1 MTSSYW
7 IQTEDW
13 HTAGEPFRIVDQLP
27 TGSLPGASTV
37 AERRFAIL
45 KTPGHP
51 LDILR
56 QQLCHEPRGHADMYG
71 GFITPP
77 NDSGAHFGVL
87 FWHADGFSTACG
99 HGTMALGYWAVTKG
113 LVKAPEGDGVVDVVV
128 DVPSGRVI
136 ATVTVKQG
144 KPVHADFV
152 NVLSYQLERDLKIEV
167 PSLGISISASL
178 SFGGAVYATVDAA
191 QFGLRVE
198 PKNAIRFI
206 DLGREIKKVLGTR
219 AHYEYSVLL
228 LGLDNAG
235 KTTLL
240 EQIKACYTP
249 SHPNLKTVPTVG
261 QNTVTLALPPP
272 NPPIYLKLW
281 DVGGQH
287 SLRGLWTS
295 YYSAA
300 HAIVFVLDSS
310 DVGNATLSELGEG
323 GVNAEEMGRLD
334 EARLVLESILGN
346 EETSGVPILVLANK
360 QDREDCVEVVRIK
373 EGFVRKVF
381 EGEKGGNVRDS
392 RVLPCSALTGT
403 GVNEAV
409 EWLVT
414 RMMGNKELRPPVM
427 R

>member
-1 MTSSYW
+1 
-7 IQTEDW
+7 
-13 HTAGEPFRIVDQLP
+13 
-27 TGSLPGASTV
+27 
-37 AERRFAIL
+37 
-45 KTPGHP
+45 
-51 LDILR
+51 
-56 QQLCHEPRGHADMYG
+56 MY
-71 GFITPP
+71 
-77 NDSGAHFGVL
+77 H
-87 FWHADGFSTACG
+87 
-99 HGTMALGYWAVTKG
+99 
-113 LVKAPEGDGVVDVVV
+113 LVK
-128 DVPSGRVI
+128 SI
-136 ATVTVKQG
+136 YLHATK
-144 KPVHADFV
+144 
-152 NVLSYQLERDLKIEV
+152 
-167 PSLGISISASL
+167 
-178 SFGGAVYATVDAA
+178 
-191 QFGLRVE
+191 
-198 PKNAIRFI
+198 
-206 DLGREIKKVLGTR
+206 
-219 AHYEYSVLL
+219 YSVLL

-240 EQIKACYTP
+240 EQIKAAYTP

-261 QNTVTLALPPP
+261 QNTATLALPPP

-323 GVNAEEMGRLD
+323 GVNVEEMGRLD

-373 EGFVRKVF
+373 EGFVRRVF

-414 RMMGNKELRPPVM
+414 RMMGNKEARPPVM